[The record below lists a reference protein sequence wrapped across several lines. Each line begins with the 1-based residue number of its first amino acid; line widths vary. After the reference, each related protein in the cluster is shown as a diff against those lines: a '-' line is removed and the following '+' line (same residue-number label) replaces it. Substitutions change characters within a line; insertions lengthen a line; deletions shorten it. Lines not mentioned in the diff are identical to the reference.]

1 MIARPSPR
9 LLWGALIFFLF
20 SLALFLSS
28 HLDALIWKYER
39 MMTYARGL
47 IVPVKPLPTPRIGAE
62 SPSAPSSPTPTPL
75 PALGSFAATP
85 GATFTPTPTF
95 APLPPQ
101 AFLPSPPWEK
111 QDINNCGP
119 ATLAMGLRMYGWD
132 GDQFDISQVI
142 KPERPDRNVN
152 PEEMVYYVNNYA
164 GWLRAIFRVNGDLP
178 LLKRLLAAGF
188 PVIIEEVFMFEEDFW
203 PNDDHWAAHYL
214 LLTGYDDMSSTFIAQ
229 DSYHGADQKIPY
241 PTLETNWLPFNRL
254 YLLVY
259 RPEQE
264 ETLQSLL
271 REDWDEQSNRQ
282 RALEHNLQE
291 IERSPENPFVWF
303 NYGTNLLYFERY
315 AEAARAYDRARQI
328 GLPQRMM
335 RYQFGPFIAY
345 FHASRIPDLLALAD
359 YALQR
364 TPNSEEAL
372 LWKGWGLYRQGDLKG
387 AVELWRRALKAHPG
401 YTDALYALQFTGQK

>member
-20 SLALFLSS
+20 SPALFLSS

-75 PALGSFAATP
+75 PALGSFAATS

-101 AFLPSPPWEK
+101 AFLPSPRWEK

-132 GDQFDISQVI
+132 GDHFDISQVI

-254 YLLVY
+254 YLLV
-259 RPEQE
+259 
-264 ETLQSLL
+264 
-271 REDWDEQSNRQ
+271 
-282 RALEHNLQE
+282 
-291 IERSPENPFVWF
+291 
-303 NYGTNLLYFERY
+303 
-315 AEAARAYDRARQI
+315 
-328 GLPQRMM
+328 
-335 RYQFGPFIAY
+335 
-345 FHASRIPDLLALAD
+345 
-359 YALQR
+359 
-364 TPNSEEAL
+364 
-372 LWKGWGLYRQGDLKG
+372 
-387 AVELWRRALKAHPG
+387 
-401 YTDALYALQFTGQK
+401 

>member
-1 MIARPSPR
+1 MIARPSLR

-47 IVPVKPLPTPRIGAE
+47 IVPVKPLPTPQIGAE

-101 AFLPSPPWEK
+101 ALIPSPPWEK

-229 DSYHGADQKIPY
+229 DSYHGGSVS
-241 PTLETNWLPFNRL
+241 F
-254 YLLVY
+254 
-259 RPEQE
+259 
-264 ETLQSLL
+264 
-271 REDWDEQSNRQ
+271 
-282 RALEHNLQE
+282 LQE
-291 IERSPENPFVWF
+291 I
-303 NYGTNLLYFERY
+303 
-315 AEAARAYDRARQI
+315 
-328 GLPQRMM
+328 
-335 RYQFGPFIAY
+335 
-345 FHASRIPDLLALAD
+345 
-359 YALQR
+359 
-364 TPNSEEAL
+364 
-372 LWKGWGLYRQGDLKG
+372 
-387 AVELWRRALKAHPG
+387 
-401 YTDALYALQFTGQK
+401 